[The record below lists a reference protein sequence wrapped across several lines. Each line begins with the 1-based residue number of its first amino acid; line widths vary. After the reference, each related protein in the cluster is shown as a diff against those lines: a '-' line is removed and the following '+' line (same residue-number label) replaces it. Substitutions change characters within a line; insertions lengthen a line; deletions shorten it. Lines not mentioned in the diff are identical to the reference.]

1 MAEGGCRVGQDVK
14 EKHIQRD
21 YMLTSVARFDLVA
34 IDAGLKHMET
44 TCRLLQKFIKLQLFE
59 LRQELFM
66 LPAAIRDLDLR
77 HSAGTSIIT
86 TSTTTIMLLSVFSG
100 FTCFTRF
107 SSCKT
112 FSMSRCTTVPLRP
125 FHCVALQTLQV
136 GKFTFFLKEIAR
148 IPFTSAASLI

>member
-1 MAEGGCRVGQDVK
+1 
-14 EKHIQRD
+14 
-21 YMLTSVARFDLVA
+21 MLTSVARFDLVA

-59 LRQELFM
+59 LRQELFL

-100 FTCFTRF
+100 FTRF

-136 GKFTFFLKEIAR
+136 GKFTFFFFKGNRSDSFHFSSVSHLIQTPLKLLLHLSR
-148 IPFTSAASLI
+148 RWGWN